1 MGDTMN
7 GMKVAISLPDPV
19 FRAAEILARKLGKSR
34 SQLYAEA
41 IAEYVGAR
49 GAKALTARLNAVY
62 DKESSDLDP
71 ALRYAQ
77 LERLSR
83 EAW

>member
-1 MGDTMN
+1 
-7 GMKVAISLPDPV
+7 MKVAISLPDPV
-19 FRAAEILARKLGKSR
+19 FRAAETLARRLKKSR
-34 SQLYAEA
+34 SELYAEA
-41 IAEYVGAR
+41 IAEFVGAR

-62 DKESSDLDP
+62 DKESSALDP
-71 ALRYAQ
+71 ALKYAQ

>member
-1 MGDTMN
+1 
-7 GMKVAISLPDPV
+7 MKVEISLPDPV
-19 FRAAEILARKLGKSR
+19 FRAAETLARKLRKSR

-49 GAKALTARLNAVY
+49 GSKALTARLNTVY
-62 DKESSDLDP
+62 GKEYSEVDP
-71 ALRYAQ
+71 ALKHAQ

>member
-1 MGDTMN
+1 MT

-19 FRAAEILARKLGKSR
+19 FRAAETLARKLRKSR

-49 GAKALTARLNAVY
+49 GAKALTTRLNTFY
-62 DKESSDLDP
+62 GNESSEVDP
-71 ALRYAQ
+71 ALKYAQ

>member
-1 MGDTMN
+1 MA

-19 FRAAEILARKLGKSR
+19 FRSAETLARKLGKSR

-49 GAKALTARLNAVY
+49 GARALTGKLNAVY
-62 DKESSDLDP
+62 RKRPSDLDP
-71 ALRYAQ
+71 AIKYAQ

>member
-1 MGDTMN
+1 MP

-19 FRAAEILARKLGKSR
+19 FRAAETLARKLRKSR

-49 GAKALTARLNAVY
+49 GVKALTARLNSVY
-62 DKESSDLDP
+62 DKESSDMDA
-71 ALRYAQ
+71 ALKYAQ

>member
-1 MGDTMN
+1 MA

-19 FRAAEILARKLGKSR
+19 FRAAETLARKLRKAR

-49 GAKALTARLNAVY
+49 GAKALTAGDCRRHHG
-62 DKESSDLDP
+62 KPRPRRSTRQDP
-71 ALRYAQ
+71 DRQ
-77 LERLSR
+77 D
-83 EAW
+83 

>member
-1 MGDTMN
+1 MS

-19 FRAAEILARKLGKSR
+19 FRAAETLARKLKKSR

-49 GAKALTARLNAVY
+49 GARALTARLNTVY
-62 DKESSDLDP
+62 GKESAEVDP
-71 ALRYAQ
+71 TLKYAQ

>member
-1 MGDTMN
+1 MP
-7 GMKVAISLPDPV
+7 GMKVAISLPDPL
-19 FRAAEILARKLGKSR
+19 FRAAEVMARRLRKSR

-49 GAKALTARLNAVY
+49 GARSLTSKLNSVY
-62 DKESSDLDP
+62 QKQRSDVDP
-71 ALRYAQ
+71 ALKYAQ